1 MSGAGKKA
9 FEGLTRGILAARR
22 KRMDAL
28 DAEVK
33 KQRAAL
39 DNEAAREGL
48 RIDTYQRGPAVEPR
62 QVFDVPL
69 VSIETLGYNAVE
81 QIQALAP
88 DVEVVRDWQG
98 QLSVTTKDAASIKET
113 QERRDRE
120 HLERQDREQAKA
132 RAHEAERQAIWKEAY
147 EEAIE
152 QAKEGFRA
160 YRDAAARGEVEGVA
174 SYDAVKVVVPEHGPD
189 GGFSDWLEGAR
200 LQQVALVSPEQ
211 AARARQKAAEALA
224 AFDAKEVKE

>member
-1 MSGAGKKA
+1 
-9 FEGLTRGILAARR
+9 
-22 KRMDAL
+22 
-28 DAEVK
+28 
-33 KQRAAL
+33 
-39 DNEAAREGL
+39 
-48 RIDTYQRGPAVEPR
+48 
-62 QVFDVPL
+62 

-160 YRDAAARGEVEGVA
+160 YRDAAARGEIEGVA
-174 SYDAVKVVVPEHGPD
+174 SYDAVQVVVPQHAPD